1 MSYHAIEFR
10 PGRRGEAYP
19 GRARRTEDEAAPGQ
33 FGFRGG
39 ADVTVINEVAGNLIV
54 RVKEARIAISR
65 SAANRIM
72 V

>member
-1 MSYHAIEFR
+1 MPLSFAQVGEV
-10 PGRRGEAYP
+10 RRIQAVHG
-19 GRARRTEDEAAPGQ
+19 APKMKQ
-33 FGFRGG
+33 HLANLGFVAG